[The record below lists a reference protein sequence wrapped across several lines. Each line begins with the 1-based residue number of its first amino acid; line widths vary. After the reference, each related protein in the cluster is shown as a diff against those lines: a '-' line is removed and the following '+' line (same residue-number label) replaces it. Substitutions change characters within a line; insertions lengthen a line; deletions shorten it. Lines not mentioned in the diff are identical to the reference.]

1 LTKSNFLKINIMNN
15 LSRIFYS
22 VLLLIAI
29 NTATLFAQEITNI
42 SSKQIGEKLTVGYDI
57 SGEKLGQQFNVTSM
71 YSVDAGKTFLPMKSV
86 IGNTGSN
93 VNGGK
98 NQIIV
103 WDVLKDVKELDGS
116 IMFKV
121 TGITKALVPTQEE
134 FEKMIFKIE
143 SFHHADN
150 NKIELLLSITNN
162 GGQRDLKMINGLI
175 TITDFK
181 KNKYDAQRGSLG
193 EVTGNERYSTPQR
206 TMKPGETVKA
216 AFTFERIP
224 GDIDRAMRLDIGIEA
239 LTIEQYG
246 LGDLKIGKV
255 QFRDL
260 PITFAKTSGLT
271 IEVSKKLEA
280 ATSPVNYTIKK
291 EEVKDVNPPVL
302 TITEPADV
310 PLIGAGTTR
319 GRPYAQSSI
328 GMDDKRLRAIGAGE
342 EYTVTTQSISVKG
355 KATDESGISEVII
368 NGKDATI
375 GQDGLFSSDVQL
387 HAGKNEVIIR
397 VTDIRQNSIEKKFFV
412 VRKEGQAV
420 KGETEELDIVFD
432 EQKKMPKF
440 YALIMGAN
448 DYQDESVTDL
458 AQPINDAQ
466 KIYDVITT
474 KYTFNP
480 QDVIFLKNPTREQ
493 MINELDR
500 LTRKI
505 TKYDNLLVFYAGHGF
520 WDKDTEF
527 GYWIPTDSKITS
539 TAQWLANSQIKDYV
553 AAIKSKHT
561 LLIAD
566 ACFGGSIFLNRKAF
580 PEGSD
585 AANKLYDSPSRK
597 AMTSGSLTEVPDRS
611 VFLEYL
617 VKRLNENTKNYLSAE
632 ELYSSFKNIVISS
645 SPVTPLYG
653 EIGGTGDAGGDFI
666 FVRK

>member
-1 LTKSNFLKINIMNN
+1 MSN
-15 LSRIFYS
+15 LSKIIYS
-22 VLLLIAI
+22 VLLLGAI
-29 NTATLFAQEITNI
+29 NTSSLFAQEITNVT
-42 SSKQIGEKLTVGYDI
+42 SKQIGEKLTIGYDI
-57 SGEKLGQQFNVTSM
+57 IGEKLGQQFDVTPM

-86 IGNTGSN
+86 MGNTGAN
-93 VNGGK
+93 VPGGK

-103 WDVLKDVKELDGS
+103 WDVLKDLKELDGS
-116 IMFKV
+116 VMFKIAA
-121 TGITKALVPTQEE
+121 TTKSLAPTQEE
-134 FEKMIFKIE
+134 FGKMQFKIE
-143 SFHHADN
+143 SFHHTDN
-150 NKIELLLSITNN
+150 NKIDLLLSITNN
-162 GGQRDLKMINGLI
+162 GPKKDLKMINGLI

-181 KNKYDAQRGSLG
+181 KFKYDAQRGNIA
-193 EVTGNERYSTPQR
+193 EVVGSERYSTPTR

-216 AFTFERIP
+216 AFTFERVP
-224 GDIDRAMRLDIGIEA
+224 GDLDRAMRLDIGVEL
-239 LTIEQYG
+239 LTIEEYG
-246 LGDLKIGKV
+246 LGALEIGKL

-271 IEVSKKLEA
+271 VEVSKKLEA
-280 ATSPVNYTIKK
+280 ATSPVSYTIKK
-291 EEVKDVNPPVL
+291 EEVKDVTPPAL
-302 TITEPADV
+302 TITEPADI
-310 PLIGAGTTR
+310 PLISSGTTR

-328 GMDDKRLRAIGAGE
+328 GMDDKRLRALGTGE
-342 EYTVTTQSISVKG
+342 EYTVDGSTIVVKG
-355 KATDESGISEVII
+355 KATDESGISDVII
-368 NGKDATI
+368 NGKDATV
-375 GQDGLFSSDVQL
+375 GQDGTFSAEVQL
-387 HAGKNEVIIR
+387 HDGKNEVIIR
-397 VTDIRQNSIEKKFFV
+397 ATDIRQNSTERKFFV
-412 VRKEGQAV
+412 VRKSAQAS
-420 KGETEELDIVFD
+420 KGETEELDIIFD
-432 EQKKMPKF
+432 EQKRMPKY
-440 YALIMGAN
+440 YALIMGAS

-466 KIYDVITT
+466 KLYDVLTT

-500 LTRKI
+500 LTRRI

-520 WDKDTEF
+520 WDKETEF
-527 GYWIPTDSKITS
+527 GYWIPVDSKITS

-580 PEGSD
+580 AEGSD

-632 ELYSSFKNIVISS
+632 ELYSSFKNIVMSS

-653 EIGGTGDAGGDFI
+653 EIKGTGDAGGDFI